1 MGSNEL
7 EVACFLKREE
17 TYIFKC
23 IEGIS
28 REDED
33 GGAVFGEARGVSLK
47 EDGQRLHL
55 NRMEGKRD
63 VLVAETVQ
71 NLPALQEAWVQSLDW
86 KDPLEKGLDT
96 HSNILAW
103 RSPWTEEERKV
114 CVALDQP
121 VGLAAST
128 GLLDIQPKSRQE
140 QQGCGQWPRSRGG
153 CY

>member
-33 GGAVFGEARGVSLK
+33 GGAVSGEARGVSLK

>member
-33 GGAVFGEARGVSLK
+33 GGAVSGEARGVSLK

-86 KDPLEKGLDT
+86 KDPLEK
-96 HSNILAW
+96 
-103 RSPWTEEERKV
+103 
-114 CVALDQP
+114 
-121 VGLAAST
+121 
-128 GLLDIQPKSRQE
+128 
-140 QQGCGQWPRSRGG
+140 
-153 CY
+153 

>member
-1 MGSNEL
+1 M
-7 EVACFLKREE
+7 FLKERRDLY
-17 TYIFKC
+17 TFKC

-33 GGAVFGEARGVSLK
+33 GGAVSGEARGVSLR
-47 EDGQRLHL
+47 EDGQCLHL
-55 NRMEGKRD
+55 NRMDGKRAF
-63 VLVAETVQ
+63 LVAETVQ
-71 NLPALQEAWVQSLDW
+71 NLPAMQEAWVQLLSWD
-86 KDPLEKGLDT
+86 DPLEKGLDT
-96 HSNILAW
+96 HSSILAW
-103 RSPWTEEERKV
+103 RSLWTEEERKM

-121 VGLAAST
+121 VGLAASM